1 MYLSAKKHISGWKY
15 GDEEVKYRTITEIIG
30 LGGMVCED
38 IPSLTV
44 SVNVVYWRKAN
55 AIHKWF
61 VDNVQD
67 GKDDCGEYDV
77 SREQLGD
84 LVAVC
89 EKVLADFSVGAAA
102 KTLPTQGGFFFGS
115 TAYDEDYLQ
124 DVRLTVERVKPFLTL
139 EGFDFEYHSSW

>member
-15 GDEEVKYRTITEIIG
+15 GDEEVKYRTIAEIIG

-38 IPSLTV
+38 ALSLTV

-77 SREQLGD
+77 SREQLGE

-89 EKVLADFSVGAAA
+89 EKVLASVGTAA
-102 KTLPTQGGFFFGS
+102 KMLPIKGGFFFFGS

-124 DVRLTVERVKPFLTL
+124 DVRLTVERVKPFLAL
-139 EGFDFEYHSSW
+139 EGFDFEYNSSW